1 LSKIY
6 AVSPNYASLIAG
18 SKPGQDIAA
27 TVNKN
32 SRVIDEI
39 AVIPI
44 SGFLSA
50 QCDLEYFMGGGSNN
64 HYAAI
69 REHFEFYG
77 ADVNVKAVLIDTA
90 SGGGDFSG
98 CSELAEYIRWF
109 SENVKPVYG
118 YNSSEALSAMYY
130 LLSATKKI
138 YSHKSAFSGSVGVL
152 AICEKPEGKKEV
164 LIANRQSPD
173 KTTDIDTEEGQE
185 KLKNHLDYL
194 YNIFAGDVARYRG
207 KVIDDVVIG
216 FGQGDMVNAEEAVKR
231 GMIDHICNFDETLE
245 LIKKEFSMINV
256 LPSSVKTTPGIA
268 GKNKMRGKQMSTRNK
283 FVAGMVLVDSE
294 AAGETP
300 AVEVTIDIIRQQF
313 PDIAKALIDEGQK
326 LANMENEEIEEVAE
340 TADMENPAE
349 AELVA
354 KAKKRE
360 ITANSLAMQLLKA
373 KASKPD
379 PLKVVANN
387 RQKDNFTP
395 PANTNADDK
404 PKESGLFA
412 AMQKRRVK

>member
-1 LSKIY
+1 LNKIY
-6 AVSPNYASLIAG
+6 AVSQNYASLIAG
-18 SKPGQDIAA
+18 SKPGKNIAA
-27 TVNKN
+27 TVNKT

-39 AVIPI
+39 AVIPV
-44 SGFLSA
+44 SGYLAS
-50 QCDLEYFMGGGSNN
+50 QCDFEYMIGGGSNN

-69 REHFEFYG
+69 REHLEFFG
-77 ADVNVKAVLIDTA
+77 NDTNVKAIVLDTA
-90 SGGGDFSG
+90 SGGGDFAG

-118 YNSSEALSAMYY
+118 YNNSDALSAMYY

-138 YSHKSAFSGSVGVL
+138 YGHKSSFSGSIGVL
-152 AICEKPEGKKEV
+152 AVYQKYEGEKEII
-164 LIANRQSPD
+164 IASSQSPD
-173 KTTDIDTEEGQE
+173 KSVDIDSEEGQG
-185 KLKNHLDYL
+185 KIRLHLDYL

-216 FGQGDMVNAEEAVKR
+216 FGQGDAVNAEEAVKR
-231 GMIDHICNFDETLE
+231 GMIDHICNFDECLD
-245 LIKKEFSMINV
+245 LIKKDFSIINV

-268 GKNKMRGKQMSTRNK
+268 GKNKMRGKQMGKNR

-294 AAGETP
+294 AAGEAP
-300 AVEVTIDIIRQQF
+300 VVEVTIDVLRQQF
-313 PDIAKALIDEGQK
+313 PEIAQALIDEGK
-326 LANMENEEIEEVAE
+326 KAAVTENEEIEDVAQ

-354 KAKKRE
+354 KARKRE
-360 ITANSLAMQLLKA
+360 ITANSLATGLLKA

-379 PLKVVANN
+379 PLKVVADN
-387 RQKDNFTP
+387 RQRDNFTP
-395 PANTNADDK
+395 PANPNADLK